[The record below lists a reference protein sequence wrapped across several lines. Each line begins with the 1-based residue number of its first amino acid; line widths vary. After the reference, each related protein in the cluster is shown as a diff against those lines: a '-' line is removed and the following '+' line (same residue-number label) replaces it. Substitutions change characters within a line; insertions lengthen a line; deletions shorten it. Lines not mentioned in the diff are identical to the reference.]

1 MLQTIAKIGLLT
13 MLVYFVF
20 VNVFNNQ
27 KVASDSVIRK
37 VTPVDTME
45 ITDEIKPASIS
56 VVSAAVAATEPAAF
70 EPAEP
75 VAVAKDGKIPQ
86 ASNEDLF
93 EKTANF
99 GSDITNISQFY
110 KNNPELFNRVTY
122 TTAPDAV
129 SWDHQS
135 DKMHREHLAERS
147 SILYG
152 YNFEDN
158 FTKL

>member
-37 VTPVDTME
+37 VTAMDTME

-56 VVSAAVAATEPAAF
+56 VHIAATEPAAF

-75 VAVAKDGKIPQ
+75 VAIAKDGKIPQ

-129 SWDHQS
+129 AWDHQS

-158 FTKL
+158 FSKL